1 MRSIFF
7 SIASQPLMLFLFGT
21 NKVDDE
27 PTLGAWSQ
35 HSYGFGCGTR
45 VQILATKVVEPSS
58 FGSSLRQILVENSRF
73 AMELENAW
81 ICVTVPTP
89 IFCKIGTIFESNPC
103 NKKMKIFWRNT
114 FHFVDT
120 KLNFFSTKK
129 FESKCLLFYKIFAEF
144 GTSCCENCHANIG
157 PNIWQIWVIFC
168 VWYLIKIYSSKMNVE
183 SELIH

>member
-89 IFCKIGTIFESNPC
+89 IFCKIGTIFESNPF
-103 NKKMKIFWRNT
+103 NKNENILKKYFSFCRHEVELFFRRKSSNQSVFYSIKFLQSLEQAAVKIVT
-114 FHFVDT
+114 QILVQIID
-120 KLNFFSTKK
+120 
-129 FESKCLLFYKIFAEF
+129 KIGSYFA
-144 GTSCCENCHANIG
+144 CDI
-157 PNIWQIWVIFC
+157 
-168 VWYLIKIYSSKMNVE
+168 
-183 SELIH
+183 